1 MTKEVSAQISMNNI
15 FADLGFTDAEEMFA
29 KAEIVRNISK
39 NIDQLQIDHA
49 NVAELLEISQ
59 SEVSSLITGR
69 LLHLPK
75 DRLSQFLD
83 KLNENFR

>member
-1 MTKEVSAQISMNNI
+1 MNNI

-49 NVAELLEISQ
+49 NVAELL
-59 SEVSSLITGR
+59 
-69 LLHLPK
+69 
-75 DRLSQFLD
+75 
-83 KLNENFR
+83 